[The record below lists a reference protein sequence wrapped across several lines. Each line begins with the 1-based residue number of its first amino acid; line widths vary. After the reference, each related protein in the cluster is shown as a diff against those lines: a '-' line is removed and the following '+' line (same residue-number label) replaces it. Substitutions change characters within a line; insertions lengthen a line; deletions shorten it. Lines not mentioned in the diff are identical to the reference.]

1 MSFPRPAIYY
11 PNKSEPVLPE
21 ELRPE
26 VVLPEKYFQPPVI
39 GKRLPEFYFRS
50 HLNDLTTFTG
60 LHAAAQ
66 VDEWFQPPV
75 IRKRLPEFY
84 VRHNLSDLMLT
95 PDIFPTVGQLDQW
108 FQPQTIGKRL
118 PEFYFRSY
126 LLDIPFSTDI
136 FGVAT
141 PLDNWWQPTI
151 FPQRPVVVLIGPRV
165 DGGFASWAIISV
177 EGTRLLLVI

>member
-1 MSFPRPAIYY
+1 MSYLPPAIHY
-11 PNKSEPVLPE
+11 PNRSEPVLPE

-26 VVLPEKYFQPPVI
+26 VVLPDKYFQPQVI

-50 HLNDLTTFTG
+50 YLNDLTTFTD

-84 VRHNLSDLMLT
+84 IRHNLSELMLT
-95 PDIFPTVGQLDQW
+95 PDIFPPIGQVDQW
-108 FQPQTIGKRL
+108 FQPQVIGKRL

-126 LLDIPFSTDI
+126 LIDIPFSTDI
-136 FGVAT
+136 FGVA
-141 PLDNWWQPTI
+141 PGLDGWWQPAI
-151 FPQRPVVVLIGPRV
+151 IPQRLAVLLLGQRLGADFP
-165 DGGFASWAIISV
+165 FSAIISV